1 MRTSQMSDLEFSR
14 FLETH
19 SVSGGNTSTVDFSGI
34 DNSNPPDLSQFTDAS
49 GGADV
54 GGAGGTI
61 GSSTVGTGSSS
72 GVSGIDLGGLI
83 NDLGSTAS
91 GLLQQVNA
99 QNVQRLPNGQVLL
112 PNGQVISSAPV
123 FTSGSTGLLLVVG
136 IGIVV
141 LVLVMRK

>member
-1 MRTSQMSDLEFSR
+1 MS
-14 FLETH
+14 
-19 SVSGGNTSTVDFSGI
+19 TSTVDFSGI
-34 DNSNPPDLSQFTDAS
+34 DNSTPADFSQFTDAS

-91 GLLQQVNA
+91 GLISQVNA
-99 QNVQRLPNGQVLL
+99 QNVQRLPNGQILL
-112 PNGQVISSAPV
+112 PNGQVVSNAPV
-123 FTSGSTGLLLVVG
+123 FSSGSTGLLLMVG
-136 IGIVV
+136 IGLVV
-141 LVLVMRK
+141 LILVMRK